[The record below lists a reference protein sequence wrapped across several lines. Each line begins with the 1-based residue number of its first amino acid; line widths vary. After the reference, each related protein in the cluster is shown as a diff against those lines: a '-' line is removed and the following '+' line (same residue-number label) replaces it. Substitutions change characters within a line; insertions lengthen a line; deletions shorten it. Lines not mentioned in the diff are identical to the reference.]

1 MAHALLGAIEAK
13 ATGNNALAGATG
25 AVGAELT
32 AQLITEQLYGKNA
45 KDLTEAQKETVSTLS
60 QLAAGLSGALV
71 GDSTQS
77 AVASAEIGKRA
88 VENNSLMGDEFRAG
102 LNADKE
108 EYKRK
113 VREQFGENAVSQVLN
128 GVINVVADTGDLTV
142 LAADSAFDLAAA
154 VVTCSIGE
162 GYCNQAQKD
171 LASKSQ
177 GAADILTSLING
189 ETWSAIKTTANA
201 AYNGDQV
208 ALENLSGVLIGITL
222 PNKAIKGIS
231 ANEKLPVASKI
242 KGYNLETVSVNLNKP
257 GQVFNEIISNISGKI
272 DGIYDATLNGSLP
285 ASIAETF
292 SGGRYAVIKLD
303 KNLNAYRTWSP
314 GQSKE
319 FGAFW
324 TIDKP
329 LGSLQS
335 RIDSALRPEWG
346 NIAGTSFYSQSSR
359 YTEIMIPK
367 GTVINIGEV
376 GSQGGAWIG
385 GKSQLLINGGVQ
397 KEWKIGERDL
407 K

>member
-1 MAHALLGAIEAK
+1 M
-13 ATGNNALAGATG
+13 
-25 AVGAELT
+25 
-32 AQLITEQLYGKNA
+32 
-45 KDLTEAQKETVSTLS
+45 
-60 QLAAGLSGALV
+60 

-231 ANEKLPVASKI
+231 ANEKLPATGQSE
-242 KGYNLETVSVNLNKP
+242 GYVTKSVNITYNNAP
-257 GQVFNEIISNISGKI
+257 MGSRFNQMNQPVNPSYQSVRNEITN
-272 DGIYDATLNGSLP
+272 
-285 ASIAETF
+285 
-292 SGGRYAVIKLD
+292 
-303 KNLNAYRTWSP
+303 
-314 GQSKE
+314 
-319 FGAFW
+319 
-324 TIDKP
+324 
-329 LGSLQS
+329 
-335 RIDSALRPEWG
+335 
-346 NIAGTSFYSQSSR
+346 
-359 YTEIMIPK
+359 
-367 GTVINIGEV
+367 
-376 GSQGGAWIG
+376 
-385 GKSQLLINGGVQ
+385 INGRQYSGHALDRMQDRGITPSVVENAIKHGIVSDSRGDAKVYTDQ
-397 KEWKIGERDL
+397 INRVKVVLNNNGDVITVTYGK
-407 K
+407 